1 MMRRLGLRPLSGRR
15 EEQGGLVQ
23 QRRAEEEEEEGAQ
36 LLWQAERENAVE
48 PSGGVASCLHL
59 SQSIEKVNT

>member
-23 QRRAEEEEEEGAQ
+23 QQRAEEEGAQ